1 MPNPYPAE
9 FQIVPTGAVRI
20 DGEITFTDPANQPGG
35 GGGGSVNSVTAGDA
49 SIAVG
54 GTAVDPTVAVA
65 ALGITAAKIANAVI
79 TLAKLAF
86 TPVVQG
92 DAAGGSLAGTYPNPT
107 IAANAVTATEIL
119 NGTVTAAKLAF
130 TPVVSGDA
138 AGGDLAGTYPNPT
151 IAALAVTNAKIANGT
166 IADTKLAFTPIES
179 GTAAGGDLA
188 GTYPNPTVAAL
199 EGVAVSAVAPSA
211 GQVLTATD
219 ATHAHWAA
227 GGGGGGGTKQVVV
240 PLMTPDASANGF
252 AAPLNTA
259 NVRGTVAGF
268 TQAVDGSWY
277 GIVRVP
283 LDYSSTPVIILSLAT
298 SATTGTARV
307 LVSTLVVANGVSYNQ
322 ALTAETA
329 VNQAMPATAYQRTDV
344 SFALSTT
351 PTAGADLYVQVQRNG
366 LSGSDTLAATLLV
379 PAVVFQY
386 AA

>member
-1 MPNPYPAE
+1 VPNPYPAE

-49 SIAVG
+49 SIAIG

-79 TLAKLAF
+79 TL
-86 TPVVQG
+86 
-92 DAAGGSLAGTYPNPT
+92 
-107 IAANAVTATEIL
+107 
-119 NGTVTAAKLAF
+119 AKLAF

-166 IADTKLAFTPIES
+166 IADTKPAFTPIES

-199 EGVAVSAVAPSA
+199 EGVAVSAVAPST

-351 PTAGADLYVQVQRNG
+351 PTAGADLYVRVQRNG

-379 PAVVFQY
+379 PVVVFQY